1 MMISN
6 KADRVHWL
14 HTGNQSS
21 TSRPIPNYQEP
32 FVQKQIQYQRSIL
45 RLAVFAACALGA
57 SGSALAASATA
68 TSSATVVSPI
78 AITKAAD
85 LAFGK
90 FAAPAA
96 GSVTI
101 STSGARTIG
110 GGVVGVSGGTL
121 AAARFDVTGDT
132 GATYSIALSGTT
144 VLTSGSDTMAF
155 ATVSDLTGA
164 NAITGNVASG
174 TLTGGAQS
182 VYVGG
187 VLTVG
192 ASQPAGSYT
201 GTVIATVEY
210 N

>member
-1 MMISN
+1 MFN
-6 KADRVHWL
+6 H
-14 HTGNQSS
+14 
-21 TSRPIPNYQEP
+21 QEL
-32 FVQKQIQYQRSIL
+32 FVQKHIPFQRSVL

-57 SGSALAASATA
+57 TGSALAANATA
-68 TSSATVVSPI
+68 TSTGTVVTPI
-78 AITKAAD
+78 AIAKTAD

-110 GGVVGVSGGTL
+110 GGVLPVSGGATT
-121 AAARFDVTGDT
+121 AARFDVTGDT

-155 ATVSDLTGA
+155 ATVSDLTAG
-164 NAITGNVASG
+164 NATSGNVSSG
-174 TLTGGAQS
+174 TLAGGAQS
-182 VYVGG
+182 IYVGG

-192 ASQPAGSYT
+192 ASQPAGSYS

>member
-1 MMISN
+1 M
-6 KADRVHWL
+6 
-14 HTGNQSS
+14 
-21 TSRPIPNYQEP
+21 
-32 FVQKQIQYQRSIL
+32 QKQIQIQRSIL
-45 RLAVFAACALGA
+45 KLAVFAACALGA
-57 SGSALAASATA
+57 TGSALAANATS
-68 TSSATVVSPI
+68 TSSATVVTPI
-78 AITKAAD
+78 QITSVAN

-110 GGVVGVSGGTL
+110 GGVVAVSGGTL
-121 AAARFDVTGDT
+121 AAARFDVTGDS

-144 VLTSGSDTMAF
+144 TLTSGSDTMAF
-155 ATVSDLTGA
+155 ATVSDLTAG
-164 NAITGNVASG
+164 NATTGNVTSG

-182 VYVGG
+182 IYVGG

-192 ASQPAGSYT
+192 ASQPAGTYA